1 MSRARF
7 GILLALVVL
16 IVAVGAFALVLT
28 LMGDD
33 EPDESSSATSPT
45 ASTLPTTT
53 LGEQTL
59 TTPTFVAVVASS
71 GDEATAQALAAEL
84 TERGYDSGVLHSDD
98 HTSLE
103 PGFWV
108 AYTGPF
114 PDAAAAQ
121 ASADQ
126 LKGDGYTSAY
136 PRCVG
141 TAEQCA

>member
-1 MSRARF
+1 M
-7 GILLALVVL
+7 
-16 IVAVGAFALVLT
+16 LT
-28 LMGDD
+28 LIGDD
-33 EPDESSSATSPT
+33 EPDESSSTSSSTSSTVPT
-45 ASTLPTTT
+45 ATT
-53 LGEQTL
+53 GEEGL
-59 TTPTFVAVVASS
+59 TTPTFVAIVASS
-71 GDEATAQALAAEL
+71 GDQATAQALAAEL
-84 TERGYDSGVLHSDD
+84 TDRGYDSAVLRSDD

-108 AYTGPF
+108 TYTGPF

-121 ASADQ
+121 ASADE